1 MMGVLNLTPDSF
13 SDGGRFMARDQ
24 AVAHALELAQAGCQ
38 IVDLG
43 GESTRPGARAVPLE
57 EEWARVGPVLHELA
71 GRLSSA
77 ISIDTRKAEVAR
89 RAILEGATI
98 VNDVS
103 ALTFDPAMASV
114 VARARVAV
122 VLMHMRGTPATMM
135 SKARY
140 HDLLAEV
147 SHYLLARA
155 AAARQAGIAR
165 SRIVLDPGIGFAKR
179 ARHNFAILGGMARL
193 RHLGYPLLIGPS
205 RKAFIGRVAGTR
217 AEQLLFGTAAATA
230 IAVAGGAAIVRVHD
244 PAPLAAVVKV
254 AAAVA
259 RARS

>member
-13 SDGGRFMARDQ
+13 SDGGRFMDRDQ
-24 AVAHALELAQAGCQ
+24 AVARARELVQAGCQ
-38 IVDLG
+38 IVDVG

-57 EEWARVGPVLHELA
+57 EEWARVGPVLRRLA
-71 GRLSSA
+71 GRLTSA
-77 ISIDTRKAEVAR
+77 ISIDTRKAEIAR

-103 ALTFDPAMASV
+103 ALSFDPAMAPV

-122 VLMHMRGTPATMM
+122 VLMHMRGTPRTMM

-147 SHYLLARA
+147 SRYLLQRA
-155 AAARQAGIAR
+155 AAARDAGISR

-179 ARHNFAILGGMARL
+179 ASHNFTILGGMTRL
-193 RHLGYPLLIGPS
+193 CRLGYPLLIGPS
-205 RKAFIGRVAGTR
+205 RKTFIGRVAGTQP
-217 AEQLLFGTAAATA
+217 EQLLFGTAATVA

-244 PAPLAAVVKV
+244 PAPLAAVMKV